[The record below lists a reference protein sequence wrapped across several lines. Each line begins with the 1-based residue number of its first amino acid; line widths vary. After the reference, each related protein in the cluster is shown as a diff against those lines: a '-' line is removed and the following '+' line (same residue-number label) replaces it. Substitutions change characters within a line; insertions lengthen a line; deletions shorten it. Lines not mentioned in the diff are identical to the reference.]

1 MNKKPASPDNVFSE
15 SSASASLAAS
25 TTTTSTTGSSPAAA
39 TPTPT
44 PTPFRSALI
53 RSGTIR
59 ATTRS
64 FLHALGQDDEDMERP
79 HIGVFHTGGEMS
91 PCNLNLRDQA
101 QHAKTGIYAGGG
113 TPHECPVVSV
123 SDGLTMA
130 HSGMRFSLVS
140 RELIADSV
148 EASVRGHQWDGIF
161 AIGACDKNLPGLM
174 MGMVRCNVPSVF
186 VHGGSALPG
195 QAPGVHGRDLNV
207 VDTYETIGQVLAGT
221 ATAQDLEAMSRACL
235 PTAGACAGQFTAN
248 TMGMV
253 SEALGLAPIGSSMVP
268 AVFSERAPLMRR
280 AARQL
285 MQAVWASAEGGG
297 PLPRDIIT
305 RRALENACAVV
316 SATGGSTNAA
326 LHLPAIA
333 HEAGIRFHLDDVA
346 EIFARTPLIA
356 DLRPGGRFLAR
367 DVYYIGG
374 AGVILRTLMEQG
386 FVHGDALTFTG
397 RTLAEELADAA
408 PPDGE
413 VVRTPGNPIT
423 RDGGLTVLKGNLC
436 PDGALLKTAGL
447 KTLVHRGPARVF
459 ESEEQ
464 AQAAVQAMQYA
475 AGDVIVIRN
484 EGPRGSPGMREMLGI
499 TALLYGQGMGDK
511 VALLTDG
518 RFSGA
523 TRGLCIGYAGPEA
536 ADNGPIAA
544 LRDGDLIAIDARAD
558 ARSITVEIGEA
569 ELAARLEQSAA
580 ARRQAPPLGGVLEKY
595 ALTVRPAHQGA
606 VTHSGQVVW
615 LRDDS

>member
-1 MNKKPASPDNVFSE
+1 M
-15 SSASASLAAS
+15 
-25 TTTTSTTGSSPAAA
+25 T
-39 TPTPT
+39 TPTDPT
-44 PTPFRSALI
+44 KRFRSATI
-53 RSGTIR
+53 REGTIR

-64 FLHALGQDDEDMERP
+64 FLHALGQDDEDIARP

-91 PCNLNLRDQA
+91 PCNLNLREQA

-113 TPHECPVVSV
+113 TPHECPVVSI

-130 HSGMRFSLVS
+130 HSGMRFSLIS

-148 EASVRGHQWDGIF
+148 EASTRGHQWDGIF

-195 QAPGVHGRDLNV
+195 QMPGPDGRDLNV
-207 VDTYETIGQVLAGT
+207 VDTYETIGKVLAGT
-221 ATAQDLEAMSRACL
+221 ATPDELDAMSRACL

-253 SEALGLAPIGSSMVP
+253 SEALGLAPVGSSMVP

-280 AARQL
+280 AAKTL
-285 MQAVWASAEGGG
+285 MKAVMGDS
-297 PLPRDIIT
+297 PLPRDIVT
-305 RRALENACAVV
+305 RKALENACAVV

-333 HEAGIRFHLDDVA
+333 HEAGIQFHLDDVA
-346 EIFARTPLIA
+346 EVFARTPLIA
-356 DLRPGGRFLAR
+356 DLRPGGQYLAR
-367 DVYYIGG
+367 DVFYIGG
-374 AGVILRTLMEQG
+374 AGVILRTLLEQG
-386 FVHGDALTFTG
+386 FLHGDALTFTG
-397 RTLAEELADAA
+397 RTMAEELAGALA
-408 PPDGE
+408 PDGR
-413 VVRTPGNPIT
+413 VVREAGNPIT
-423 RDGGLTVLKGNLC
+423 RDGGLAVLKGNLC

-447 KTLVHRGPARVF
+447 KGLVFRGPARVF
-459 ESEEQ
+459 DSEEQ
-464 AQAAVQAMQYA
+464 AQAAVQNRRYEP
-475 AGDVIVIRN
+475 GDVIVIRN
-484 EGPRGSPGMREMLGI
+484 EGPKGSPGMREMLGI

-536 ADNGPIAA
+536 ADGGPIAA
-544 LRDGDLIAIDARAD
+544 LRDGDMIAIDARAE
-558 ARSITVEIGEA
+558 ARSISVELTAQEITSR
-569 ELAARLEQSAA
+569 LAGREVNAG
-580 ARRQAPPLGGVLEKY
+580 APRGGLLEKY

-606 VTHSGQVVW
+606 VTHSGAVTW
-615 LRDDS
+615 LRDES

>member
-1 MNKKPASPDNVFSE
+1 MSDDSKAGK
-15 SSASASLAAS
+15 
-25 TTTTSTTGSSPAAA
+25 
-39 TPTPT
+39 
-44 PTPFRSALI
+44 FRSATI
-53 RSGTIR
+53 YEGTIR

-64 FLHALGQDDEDMERP
+64 FLHALGQDEDDITRP

-91 PCNLNLRDQA
+91 PCNMNLRDQA
-101 QHAKTGIYAGGG
+101 QHAKTGIYAAGGM
-113 TPHECPVVSV
+113 PHECPVVSV

-130 HSGMRFSLVS
+130 HSGMRFSLIS

-148 EASVRGHQWDGIF
+148 EASTRGHQWDGIF

-195 QAPGVHGRDLNV
+195 QAPGVDGRDLNV
-207 VDTYETIGQVLAGT
+207 VDTYEAIGQVLAGD
-221 ATAQDLEAMSRACL
+221 ATQAELKAVSQACL

-253 SEALGLAPIGSSMVP
+253 SEAIGLAPVGSSMVP

-280 AARQL
+280 TARTLMAAV
-285 MQAVWASAEGGG
+285 MASVNGGG
-297 PLPRDIIT
+297 PLPRDIVT
-305 RRALENACAVV
+305 RKALENACAIV

-326 LHLPAIA
+326 LHIPAIA
-333 HEAGIRFHLDDVA
+333 HEAGIAFHLDDVA
-346 EIFARTPLIA
+346 EVFARTPLIG
-356 DLRPGGRFLAR
+356 DLRPGGKYLAR

-374 AGVILRTLMEQG
+374 AQVILRELLRGG
-386 FVHGDALTFTG
+386 FLHGDALTFTG
-397 RTLAEELADAA
+397 RTLAEEVEAAAA
-408 PPDGE
+408 PDGR
-413 VVRTPGNPIT
+413 VVRRLEEALS
-423 RDGGLTVLKGNLC
+423 RDGGLAVLKGNLC

-447 KTLVHRGPARVF
+447 KTLVHTGPARVF
-459 ESEEQ
+459 ENEEE
-464 AQAAVQAMQYA
+464 AQAAVQQMGYQP
-475 AGDVIVIRN
+475 GDVIVIRN

-536 ADNGPIAA
+536 ADGGPIAA
-544 LRDGDLIAIDARAD
+544 LRNGDIVRIDARAP
-558 ARSITVEIGEA
+558 ARSITVDLTPEEIG
-569 ELAARLEQSAA
+569 ARLAGMARTAA
-580 ARRQAPPLGGVLEKY
+580 PRGGLLEKY
-595 ALTVRPAHQGA
+595 AATVRPSHQGA
-606 VTHSGQVVW
+606 VTHSGGVVW
-615 LRDDS
+615 MRDAS

>member
-1 MNKKPASPDNVFSE
+1 MTEKKK
-15 SSASASLAAS
+15 
-25 TTTTSTTGSSPAAA
+25 
-39 TPTPT
+39 
-44 PTPFRSALI
+44 FRSATLVE
-53 RSGTIR
+53 GTIR

-64 FLHALGQDDEDMERP
+64 FLHALGQDEDDIARP

-101 QHAKTGIYAGGG
+101 QHAKTGIYAAGG
-113 TPHECPVVSV
+113 TPHECPVVSI

-130 HSGMRFSLVS
+130 HSGMRFSLIS

-161 AIGACDKNLPGLM
+161 GIGACDKNLPGLM

-195 QAPGVHGRDLNV
+195 QTPGVDGRDLNV
-207 VDTYETIGQVLAGT
+207 VDTYETIGKVLAGD
-221 ATAQDLEAMSRACL
+221 ATLDELDAISQACL

-280 AARQL
+280 AGKQL
-285 MQAVWASAEGGG
+285 MKAVMGEA
-297 PLPRDIIT
+297 PLPRDIVT
-305 RRALENACAVV
+305 RQALENACAVV

-326 LHLPAIA
+326 LHIPAIA

-346 EIFARTPLIA
+346 EVFARTPLIA
-356 DLRPGGRFLAR
+356 DLRPGGKYLAR
-367 DVYYIGG
+367 DMYYIGG
-374 AGVILRTLMEQG
+374 AAVVLRELLRSGHLHGNTL
-386 FVHGDALTFTG
+386 TWTG
-397 RTLAEELADAA
+397 RTLAEEIADAND
-408 PPDGE
+408 PDGQ
-413 VVRTPGNPIT
+413 VVRRFEDAISK
-423 RDGGLTVLKGNLC
+423 DGGLAVLKGNLC

-459 ESEEQ
+459 ESEEE
-464 AQAAVQAMQYA
+464 AQAAVQALRYQP
-475 AGDVIVIRN
+475 GDVIVIRN
-484 EGPRGSPGMREMLGI
+484 EGPKGSPGMREMLGI

-536 ADNGPIAA
+536 ADKGPIAA
-544 LRDGDLIAIDARAD
+544 LRDGDLIAIDARPQ
-558 ARSITVEIGEA
+558 ARSITVELTDA
-569 ELAARLEQSAA
+569 ELAQRLAA
-580 ARRQAPPLGGVLEKY
+580 VRVNTGSPRGGLLEKY
-595 ALTVRPAHQGA
+595 ALTVRPSHQGA
-606 VTHSGQVVW
+606 VTHSGAVTW
-615 LRDDS
+615 LRDAS

>member
-1 MNKKPASPDNVFSE
+1 MSKADSPRK
-15 SSASASLAAS
+15 
-25 TTTTSTTGSSPAAA
+25 
-39 TPTPT
+39 
-44 PTPFRSALI
+44 PFRSSII
-53 RSGTIR
+53 RDGVIR

-64 FLHALGQDDEDMERP
+64 FLHALGQDDEDIARP

-130 HSGMRFSLVS
+130 HSGMRFSLIS

-148 EASVRGHQWDGIF
+148 EASTRGHQWDGIF
-161 AIGACDKNLPGLM
+161 GIGACDKNLPGLM

-195 QAPGVHGRDLNV
+195 QTPGPDGRDINV
-207 VDTYETIGQVLAGT
+207 VDTYETIGKVLAGD
-221 ATAQDLEAMSRACL
+221 ATADDLEAMSRACL

-280 AARQL
+280 AAKAL
-285 MQAVWASAEGGG
+285 MRAVMNDG
-297 PLPRDIIT
+297 PLPRDIVT
-305 RRALENACAVV
+305 RKALENACAVV

-333 HEAGIRFHLDDVA
+333 HEAGVKFHLDDVA
-346 EIFARTPLIA
+346 EVFARTPLIA
-356 DLRPGGRFLAR
+356 DLRPGGQYLAR

-374 AGVILRTLMEQG
+374 AGVILRTLLEQG
-386 FVHGDALTFTG
+386 FLHGDAMTFTG
-397 RTLAEELADAA
+397 LTLAEELADAA
-408 PPDGE
+408 DPDGR
-413 VVRTPGNPIT
+413 VVRRAGDAIS
-423 RDGGLTVLKGNLC
+423 RDGGLAVLKGNLC

-459 ESEEQ
+459 DSEEE
-464 AQAAVQAMQYA
+464 AQTAVQNRRYEP
-475 AGDVIVIRN
+475 GDVIVIRN
-484 EGPRGSPGMREMLGI
+484 EGPKGSPGMREMLGI

-536 ADNGPIAA
+536 ADGGPIAA
-544 LRDGDLIAIDARAD
+544 LANGDVIAIDARPD
-558 ARSITVEIGEA
+558 ARSITVELTDA
-569 ELAARLEQSAA
+569 EIAERLAK
-580 ARRQAPPLGGVLEKY
+580 RQVNAGVRHGGLLEKY
-595 ALTVRPAHQGA
+595 AHTVRPAHQGA
-606 VTHSGQVVW
+606 VTHSGAVTW
-615 LRDDS
+615 LRDES

>member
-1 MNKKPASPDNVFSE
+1 M
-15 SSASASLAAS
+15 SSDKA
-25 TTTTSTTGSSPAAA
+25 P
-39 TPTPT
+39 PK
-44 PTPFRSALI
+44 FRSATI
-53 RSGTIR
+53 YEGTIR

-64 FLHALGQDDEDMERP
+64 FLHALGQDEEDIARP

-101 QHAKTGIYAGGG
+101 QHAKTGIYAAGG

-130 HSGMRFSLVS
+130 HSGMRFSLIS

-148 EASVRGHQWDGIF
+148 EASVRGHQWDGIYG
-161 AIGACDKNLPGLM
+161 IGACDKNLPGLM

-195 QAPGVHGRDLNV
+195 QTPGVNGRDLNV
-207 VDTYETIGQVLAGT
+207 VDTYETIGKVLAGD
-221 ATAQDLEAMSRACL
+221 ATQDELDAISRACL

-268 AVFSERAPLMRR
+268 AVFSERAPLLRR
-280 AARQL
+280 AAKTL
-285 MQAVWASAEGGG
+285 MAAVMGDA
-297 PLPRDIIT
+297 PLPRDIVT
-305 RRALENACAVV
+305 RKALENACAVV

-326 LHLPAIA
+326 LHIPAIA

-346 EIFARTPLIA
+346 EVFARTPLIA
-356 DLRPGGRFLAR
+356 DLRPGGQYLAR
-367 DVYYIGG
+367 DMFYIGG
-374 AGVILRTLMEQG
+374 AGVVLRELLRTGHL
-386 FVHGDALTFTG
+386 HGDVLTYTG
-397 RTLAEELADAA
+397 RTLAQELATANA
-408 PPDGE
+408 PDGQ
-413 VVRTPGNPIT
+413 VVHSVEQALSM
-423 RDGGLTVLKGNLC
+423 DGGLAVLKGNLC

-447 KTLVHRGPARVF
+447 KTLVHQGPARVF

-464 AQAAVQAMQYA
+464 AQAAVQAMRYQP
-475 AGDVIVIRN
+475 GDVLVIRN
-484 EGPRGSPGMREMLGI
+484 EGPKGSPGMREMLGI

-536 ADNGPIAA
+536 ADKGPIAA
-544 LRDGDLIAIDARAD
+544 LRDGDMITIDARPE
-558 ARSITVEIGEA
+558 ARSIAVQLSDA
-569 ELAARLEQSAA
+569 ELAQRLAQLPAA
-580 ARRQAPPLGGVLEKY
+580 AVSPHGGLLEKY
-595 ALTVRPAHQGA
+595 ALTVRPSHQGA
-606 VTHSGQVVW
+606 VTHSGAVHW
-615 LRDDS
+615 LRDES

>member
-1 MNKKPASPDNVFSE
+1 MTETKK
-15 SSASASLAAS
+15 
-25 TTTTSTTGSSPAAA
+25 
-39 TPTPT
+39 
-44 PTPFRSALI
+44 FRSATI
-53 RSGTIR
+53 YEGTIR

-64 FLHALGQDDEDMERP
+64 FLHALGQDEDDIARP

-130 HSGMRFSLVS
+130 HSGMRFSLIS

-161 AIGACDKNLPGLM
+161 GIGACDKNLPGLM

-195 QAPGVHGRDLNV
+195 QMPGPDGRDLNV
-207 VDTYETIGQVLAGT
+207 VDTYETIGKVLAGD
-221 ATAQDLEAMSRACL
+221 ATQAELDAISRACL

-280 AARQL
+280 AAKQL
-285 MQAVWASAEGGG
+285 MQAVMGEA
-297 PLPRDIIT
+297 PLPRDVVT
-305 RRALENACAVV
+305 RKALENACAIV

-326 LHLPAIA
+326 LHIPAIA
-333 HEAGIRFHLDDVA
+333 HEAGIQFHLDDVA
-346 EIFARTPLIA
+346 EVFARTPLIA
-356 DLRPGGRFLAR
+356 DLRPGGKYLAR
-367 DVYYIGG
+367 DVFYVGG
-374 AGVILRTLMEQG
+374 TAVILRELLKSGHLHGNTL
-386 FVHGDALTFTG
+386 TWTG
-397 RTLAEELADAA
+397 RTLAEEIAA
-408 PPDGE
+408 ANDPDGK
-413 VVRTPGNPIT
+413 VVR
-423 RDGGLTVLKGNLC
+423 RFEDALSKDGGLAVLKGNLC

-459 ESEEQ
+459 ESEEE
-464 AQAAVQAMQYA
+464 AQAAVQALRYQP
-475 AGDVIVIRN
+475 GDVIVIRN
-484 EGPRGSPGMREMLGI
+484 EGPKGSPGMREMLGI

-536 ADNGPIAA
+536 ADKGPIAA
-544 LRDGDLIAIDARAD
+544 LRDGDMIAIDARPP
-558 ARSITVEIGEA
+558 ARSITVELDA
-569 ELAARLEQSAA
+569 TELARRLADVKVNTGVAR
-580 ARRQAPPLGGVLEKY
+580 GGLLEKY
-595 ALTVRPAHQGA
+595 ALTVRPSHQGA
-606 VTHSGQVVW
+606 VTHSGAVTW
-615 LRDDS
+615 LRDAS

>member
-1 MNKKPASPDNVFSE
+1 MTDGPRK
-15 SSASASLAAS
+15 
-25 TTTTSTTGSSPAAA
+25 
-39 TPTPT
+39 
-44 PTPFRSALI
+44 FRSATI
-53 RSGTIR
+53 RDGVIR

-64 FLHALGQDDEDMERP
+64 FLGALGQDDEDILRP

-101 QHAKTGIYAGGG
+101 QHAKMGIYAHGGM
-113 TPHECPVVSV
+113 PHECPVVSV

-130 HSGMRFSLVS
+130 HSGMRFSLIS

-148 EASVRGHQWDGIF
+148 EASTRGHQWDGIF

-174 MGMVRCNVPSVF
+174 MGIVRCNVPGVF

-195 QAPGVHGRDLNV
+195 QYQGRDVNV
-207 VDTYETIGQVLAGT
+207 VDTYETIGKVLAGD
-221 ATAQDLEAMSRACL
+221 ATEQELSDISHACL

-280 AARQL
+280 AAKQL
-285 MQAVWASAEGGG
+285 MAAVMGES
-297 PLPRDIIT
+297 PLPRDIVT
-305 RRALENACAVV
+305 RKALENACALV

-333 HEAGIRFHLDDVA
+333 HEAGIKFHLDDVA
-346 EIFARTPLIA
+346 EIFARTPLIG
-356 DLRPGGRFLAR
+356 DLRPGGKYLAR

-374 AGVILRTLMEQG
+374 AQVILRELLAKG
-386 FVHGDALTFTG
+386 FLHGDALTWTG
-397 RTLAEELADAA
+397 RTLAEEVADAA
-408 PPDGE
+408 APDGE
-413 VVRTPGNPIT
+413 VVRTVENALS
-423 RDGGLTVLKGNLC
+423 RDGGLAVLKGNLC

-447 KTLVHRGPARVF
+447 KTLVHTGPARVF
-459 ESEEQ
+459 DSEEE
-464 AQAAVQAMQYA
+464 AQAAVQNRRYE

-484 EGPRGSPGMREMLGI
+484 EGPKGSPGMREMLGI

-536 ADNGPIAA
+536 AVGGPIAA
-544 LRDGDLIAIDARAD
+544 LRDGDIVRIDATPA
-558 ARSITVEIGEA
+558 ARSISVDIA
-569 ELAARLEQSAA
+569 PDELAARLL
-580 ARRQAPPLGGVLEKY
+580 RRKVNTGAQHGGLLEKY
-595 ALTVRPAHQGA
+595 ALTVRPGHQGA
-606 VTHSGQVVW
+606 VTHSGAVTW
-615 LRDDS
+615 LRDES

>member
-1 MNKKPASPDNVFSE
+1 MTDKKK
-15 SSASASLAAS
+15 
-25 TTTTSTTGSSPAAA
+25 
-39 TPTPT
+39 
-44 PTPFRSALI
+44 FRSATI
-53 RSGTIR
+53 YEGTIR

-64 FLHALGQDDEDMERP
+64 FLHALGQDEDDINRP

-91 PCNLNLRDQA
+91 PCNLNLREQA

-130 HSGMRFSLVS
+130 HSGMRFSLIS

-161 AIGACDKNLPGLM
+161 GIGACDKNLPGLM

-195 QAPGVHGRDLNV
+195 QTPGPDGRDLNV
-207 VDTYETIGQVLAGT
+207 VDTYETIGKVLAGD
-221 ATAQDLEAMSRACL
+221 ATQEELDAISRACL

-285 MQAVWASAEGGG
+285 MKAVMGEA
-297 PLPRDIIT
+297 PLPREVVT
-305 RRALENACAVV
+305 RKALENACAVV

-326 LHLPAIA
+326 LHIPAIA
-333 HEAGIRFHLDDVA
+333 HEAGIKFHLDDVA
-346 EIFARTPLIA
+346 EVFARTPLIA
-356 DLRPGGRFLAR
+356 DLRPGGKYLAR
-367 DVYYIGG
+367 DVYYVGG
-374 AGVILRTLMEQG
+374 TAVILRELLRSG
-386 FVHGDALTFTG
+386 HLHGDTLTWTG
-397 RTLAEELADAA
+397 RTLAEEIDDADD
-408 PPDGE
+408 PDGK
-413 VVRTPGNPIT
+413 VVR
-423 RDGGLTVLKGNLC
+423 RFEDALSKDGGLAVLKGNLC

-447 KTLVHRGPARVF
+447 KALVHRGPARVF
-459 ESEEQ
+459 ESEEE
-464 AQAAVQAMQYA
+464 AQAAVQAMRYQP
-475 AGDVIVIRN
+475 GDVIVIRN

-536 ADNGPIAA
+536 ADKGPIAA
-544 LRDGDLIAIDARAD
+544 LRDGDMIAIDARPPT
-558 ARSITVEIGEA
+558 RSITVELDAQEI
-569 ELAARLEQSAA
+569 
-580 ARRQAPPLGGVLEKY
+580 ARRLADVKVNTGVARGGLLEKY
-595 ALTVRPAHQGA
+595 ALTVRPSHQGA
-606 VTHSGQVVW
+606 VTHSGAVTW
-615 LRDDS
+615 LRDES